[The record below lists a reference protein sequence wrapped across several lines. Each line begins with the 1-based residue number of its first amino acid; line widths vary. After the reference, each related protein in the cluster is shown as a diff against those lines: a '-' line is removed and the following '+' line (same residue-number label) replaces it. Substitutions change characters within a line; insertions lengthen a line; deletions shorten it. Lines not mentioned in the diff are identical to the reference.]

1 MTKIMAGKDNFDKLR
16 FELEEDWNTE
26 FRRNPQEIIYFS
38 ERVEGQTFT
47 LDSVLTLHKN
57 QNFQQNNS

>member
-26 FRRNPQEIIYFS
+26 FRRKPQTIIYFS

-47 LDSVLTLHKN
+47 LDSVSTLHKN
-57 QNFQQNNS
+57 QSFQKYNS